1 MPEIVAFA
9 AKAAGGGKIRDS
21 AFASDAEFW
30 VVLRSDIRVSNFYSL
45 IEIINEVIGKP

>member
-21 AFASDAEFW
+21 AFASVADPEVA
-30 VVLRSDIRVSNFYSL
+30 LRSDIRVSNFYSL